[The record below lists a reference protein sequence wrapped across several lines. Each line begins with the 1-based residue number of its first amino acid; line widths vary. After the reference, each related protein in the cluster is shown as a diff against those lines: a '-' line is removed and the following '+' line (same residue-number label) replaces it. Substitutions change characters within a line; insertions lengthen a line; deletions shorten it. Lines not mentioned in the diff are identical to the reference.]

1 MNGGQNAPEAGGPSP
16 SGVRGFSPAARG
28 ASAGPRLL
36 VAPGPRQAEL
46 FAVLTALRPGSC
58 SALAQLYELPAPG
71 ARPPLLLLDCDHGSL
86 EDIGW
91 IRNRVAAGALEA
103 VVGLGTDPA
112 NALARAVRRLPG
124 SRFAPWPPD
133 LDELRA
139 WLTGAEAPAG
149 AAGDFAE
156 SGYAGQAEAP
166 PSAPR
171 ATGQRPAPAD
181 AAPNA
186 LAHAPGSAPTSP
198 LAQVEL
204 TPVPRRA
211 PAAPAGGLS
220 IGRDQV
226 AVLADISQRLE
237 LAFLALRETGRAAE
251 EDLEGPQIEL
261 RRLLRFTRSLAC
273 LAAPPPRGVE
283 EFDVSG
289 VIEELLTTLTLRGR
303 KGPRFQPAAGAG
315 GRPAVE
321 FIVRADRSAL
331 TLAFETVLGVARLC
345 SSGGDT
351 VKVAYTPINGSA
363 VSIGIEFPAGPL
375 QGVAAENVLDVNVL
389 RERLPDLGPN
399 ELAAASAI
407 VSSQGGALEVAT
419 PAEGQLAIRM
429 RLPVER
435 SSVPESAPA
444 RPARGPRARAEDPF
458 A

>member
-1 MNGGQNAPEAGGPSP
+1 
-16 SGVRGFSPAARG
+16 
-28 ASAGPRLL
+28 LL
-36 VAPGPRQAEL
+36 
-46 FAVLTALRPGSC
+46 AVLTALRPGSA
-58 SALAQLYELPAPG
+58 SALAQLYELPTPG
-71 ARPPLLLLDCDHGSL
+71 ARPPLLLLDCDHASL

-139 WLTGAEAPAG
+139 WLAGAETPAG
-149 AAGDFAE
+149 WA
-156 SGYAGQAEAP
+156 SGQVSGSASGQVSGSASGQASWAETAQASPGDEP
-166 PSAPR
+166 PAAPR
-171 ATGQRPAPAD
+171 A
-181 AAPNA
+181 AAPRPPPVDVA
-186 LAHAPGSAPTSP
+186 ASGSAHPASSIAP
-198 LAQVEL
+198 RPQVEL
-204 TPVPRRA
+204 TPAPRRA
-211 PAAPAGGLS
+211 PAPPASGLS

-303 KGPRFQPAAGAG
+303 KGPRFQPASGAG

-419 PAEGQLAIRM
+419 PSEGQLAIRM

>member
-46 FAVLTALRPGSC
+46 HAVLSALRPGSC
-58 SALAQLYELPAPG
+58 SALEQLYELPAPG
-71 ARPPLLLLDCDHGSL
+71 VRPPLLLLDCDHGSL

-139 WLTGAEAPAG
+139 WLAGAEAATGSASAGVAATLQPHVPDETASFPQAARQQPAPV
-149 AAGDFAE
+149 
-156 SGYAGQAEAP
+156 S
-166 PSAPR
+166 SAPG
-171 ATGQRPAPAD
+171 ASAAAPAPV
-181 AAPNA
+181 
-186 LAHAPGSAPTSP
+186 
-198 LAQVEL
+198 AQVEL
-204 TPVPRRA
+204 TPAPRRGPA
-211 PAAPAGGLS
+211 PLTSGLS

-237 LAFLALRETGRAAE
+237 LAFLALRESGRAAE
-251 EDLEGPQIEL
+251 DDLEGPQIEL

-435 SSVPESAPA
+435 STLPESPAA
-444 RPARGPRARAEDPF
+444 RPTRGPRARAEDPF

>member
-1 MNGGQNAPEAGGPSP
+1 
-16 SGVRGFSPAARG
+16 
-28 ASAGPRLL
+28 LL

-46 FAVLTALRPGSC
+46 HAVLSALRPGSC
-58 SALAQLYELPAPG
+58 SALEQLYELPAPG

-139 WLTGAEAPAG
+139 WLAGAEATTGSASAG
-149 AAGDFAE
+149 VAAAAQPRRPDETAPVPQAARHQPVPVSFAP
-156 SGYAGQAEAP
+156 GA
-166 PSAPR
+166 SAP
-171 ATGQRPAPAD
+171 AALAPAPV
-181 AAPNA
+181 
-186 LAHAPGSAPTSP
+186 
-198 LAQVEL
+198 AQVEL
-204 TPVPRRA
+204 TPAPRRG
-211 PAAPAGGLS
+211 PATLASGLS

-237 LAFLALRETGRAAE
+237 LAFLALRESGRAAE
-251 EDLEGPQIEL
+251 DDLEGPQIEL

-331 TLAFETVLGVARLC
+331 TMAFETVLGVARLC

-435 SSVPESAPA
+435 SSLPESPAA